1 MTPASVTPTSPAL
14 QVIAVEGIP
23 SIQPGDDLSSMII
36 DRCASLVWP
45 DGSSGLASGD
55 VVVVTSKIV
64 SKSEGRVVA
73 AASRDDLIDSESI
86 RTLATKVT
94 ETNTTRIVE
103 THHGLVM
110 AAAGIDASNIETG
123 FVVLL
128 PTDPD
133 ASASRLRTAI
143 REKLGVEVGV
153 IITDTMGRAWRNGLT
168 DNAIGV
174 AGVES
179 LNDHTGRADSYGRI
193 LEMTVVAT
201 ADEIASA
208 ADLVKGKAT
217 GMPVAIVRGMSHA
230 VGADD
235 GPGARALVRPRGEDL
250 FWLGTREAM
259 IEGRR
264 AASELRRT
272 IRAFTDAHVSEAC
285 LDEAIKSAA
294 TAPAPHHSRPWRFM
308 VLRDEPA
315 RGELLDAMR
324 ERWANDLRL
333 TDNMDEASINRRL
346 ARGDVLR
353 HAPVIVLPFV
363 DLDSGAHRY
372 PDAARE
378 AAERDMFMVSGGAAV
393 QSLMIRL
400 SADGLGTAWISST
413 MFCADVVR
421 HVLSLP
427 QTCQPLGAVAV
438 GWPASEPGARE
449 RTEIGDIRIM
459 LGQGPMSTEAVRSAE
474 HPAARGA

>member
-1 MTPASVTPTSPAL
+1 VTSFDSGTPASPAL

-23 SIQPGDDLSSMII
+23 NIQAGDDLPQMIV
-36 DRCASLVWP
+36 DRCASLSWP
-45 DGSSGLASGD
+45 DGSFGLASGD

-64 SKSEGRVVA
+64 SKSEGRVVE

-94 ETNTTRIVE
+94 EKNTTRIVE
-103 THHGLVM
+103 TPHGLVM

-143 REKLGVEVGV
+143 RDQLEVEVGV

-179 LNDHTGRADSYGRI
+179 LHDHTGRADAYGRT

-217 GMPVAIVRGMSHA
+217 GMPVAVVRGMSHA
-230 VGADD
+230 VRVDD
-235 GPGARALVRPRGEDL
+235 GPGARVLVRPRGEDL
-250 FWLGTREAM
+250 FWLGTSEA
-259 IEGRR
+259 IIQGRR
-264 AASELRRT
+264 TASELRRT
-272 IRAFTDAHVSEAC
+272 VRAFTDAYVSEAS
-285 LDEAIKSAA
+285 LDAALDAAA
-294 TAPAPHHSRPWRFM
+294 TAPAPHRSRPWRFM
-308 VLRDEPA
+308 VLRDEPE
-315 RGELLDAMR
+315 RGGLLDAMR
-324 ERWANDLRL
+324 DRWSHDLRFK
-333 TDNMDEASINRRL
+333 DDMDEASIDRRL

-353 HAPVIVLPFV
+353 QAPVVVLPFI

-372 PDAARE
+372 PDAARG

-393 QSLMIRL
+393 QNLMIRL
-400 SADGLGTAWISST
+400 AADGLGSAWISST

-421 HVLSLP
+421 QVLSLP
-427 QTCQPLGAVAV
+427 ETYQPLGAVAV
-438 GWPASEPGARE
+438 GWPASEPGTRE
-449 RTEIGDIRIM
+449 RTDIGGIRIM
-459 LGQGPMSTEAVRSAE
+459 PGQ
-474 HPAARGA
+474 

>member
-1 MTPASVTPTSPAL
+1 MTPTAPGVSAAPGL
-14 QVIAVEGIP
+14 QVIAMEGLPNIVA
-23 SIQPGDDLSSMII
+23 GDDLPQLII
-36 DRCASLVWP
+36 AHAARLRWP
-45 DGSSGLASGD
+45 DGSTGLASGD

-73 AASRDDLIDSESI
+73 ATSRDDLIDSESI

-94 ETNTTRIVE
+94 EKNTTRIVE
-103 THHGLVM
+103 TPHGLVM
-110 AAAGIDASNIETG
+110 AAAGIDASNIESG

-133 ASASRLRTAI
+133 ASASRI
-143 REKLGVEVGV
+143 RAAVRQALEVEVGV

-174 AGVES
+174 AGVEA
-179 LNDHTGRADSYGRI
+179 LNDHTGRADAYGRT

-208 ADLVKGKAT
+208 ADLVKGKAS
-217 GMPVAIVRGMSHA
+217 GMPVAIVRGMSYA
-230 VGADD
+230 VVSGD
-235 GPGARALVRPRGEDL
+235 GPGARSLVRPRGEDL

-264 AASELRRT
+264 TASEQRRT
-272 IRAFTDAHVSEAC
+272 VRAFTDAHVTEAC
-285 LDEAIKSAA
+285 LDDAIRSAA

-308 VLRDEPA
+308 ILRDEPA
-315 RGELLDAMR
+315 RGKLLDAMR
-324 ERWANDLRL
+324 ERWASDLRL
-333 TDNMDEASINRRL
+333 TDNMHEVSINRRL

-363 DLDSGAHRY
+363 DLDSGAHSY
-372 PDAARE
+372 PDAARG

-421 HVLSLP
+421 QVLSLP
-427 QTCQPLGAVAV
+427 TTYQPLGAVAV
-438 GWPASEPGARE
+438 GWPASDPGARE
-449 RTEIGDIRIM
+449 HMDIGSIRIM
-459 LGQGPMSTEAVRSAE
+459 PGR
-474 HPAARGA
+474 

>member
-1 MTPASVTPTSPAL
+1 MTTPASGTPVSPAL

-23 SIQPGDDLSSMII
+23 NIQPGDDLSSMII

-94 ETNTTRIVE
+94 EKNTTRIVE
-103 THHGLVM
+103 TPHGLVM

-143 REKLGVEVGV
+143 REKLGAEVGV

-179 LNDHTGRADSYGRI
+179 LNDHTGRADAYGRT

-217 GMPVAIVRGMSHA
+217 GMPVAVVRGMSHA
-230 VGADD
+230 VEADD

-250 FWLGTREAM
+250 FWLGTREAL
-259 IEGRR
+259 IEGRQT
-264 AASELRRT
+264 ASELRRT
-272 IRAFTDAHVSEAC
+272 VRAFTDAHVSEAS
-285 LDEAIKSAA
+285 LDDAIRSAA

-308 VLRDEPA
+308 VLRDEPV

-333 TDNMDEASINRRL
+333 TDHMDEASINRRL

-353 HAPVIVLPFV
+353 HAPVIVIPFV
-363 DLDSGAHRY
+363 DLASGAHSY
-372 PDAARE
+372 PDAARG

-400 SADGLGTAWISST
+400 AADGLGTAWISST
-413 MFCADVVR
+413 MFCGDVVR
-421 HVLSLP
+421 QVLSLP
-427 QTCQPLGAVAV
+427 ETCQPLGAVAV

-449 RTEIGDIRIM
+449 RTDIGGIRIM
-459 LGQGPMSTEAVRSAE
+459 PGQ
-474 HPAARGA
+474 

>member
-1 MTPASVTPTSPAL
+1 MTPTAPGVSAAPGL
-14 QVIAVEGIP
+14 QVIAMEGLPNIVA
-23 SIQPGDDLSSMII
+23 GDDLPQLII
-36 DRCASLVWP
+36 AHAVRLRWP
-45 DGSSGLASGD
+45 DGSTGLASGD

-73 AASRDDLIDSESI
+73 ATSRDDLIDSESI

-94 ETNTTRIVE
+94 EKNTTRIVE
-103 THHGLVM
+103 TPHGLVM
-110 AAAGIDASNIETG
+110 AAAGIDASNIESG

-133 ASASRLRTAI
+133 ASASRI
-143 REKLGVEVGV
+143 RAAVRQALEVEVGV

-174 AGVES
+174 AGVEA
-179 LNDHTGRADSYGRI
+179 LNDHTGRADAYGRT

-208 ADLVKGKAT
+208 ADLVKGKAS
-217 GMPVAIVRGMSHA
+217 GMPVAIVRGMSNA
-230 VGADD
+230 VVSGD

-264 AASELRRT
+264 TASELRRT
-272 IRAFTDAHVSEAC
+272 VRAFTDAHVTEAC
-285 LDEAIKSAA
+285 LDDAIRSAA

-308 VLRDEPA
+308 ILRDEPA
-315 RGELLDAMR
+315 RGKLLDAMR
-324 ERWANDLRL
+324 ERWASDLRL
-333 TDNMDEASINRRL
+333 TDNMHEVSINRRL

-363 DLDSGAHRY
+363 DLDSGAHSY
-372 PDAARE
+372 PDAARG

-421 HVLSLP
+421 QVLSLP
-427 QTCQPLGAVAV
+427 ATYQPLGAVAV
-438 GWPASEPGARE
+438 GWPASDPGARE
-449 RTEIGDIRIM
+449 NTDIGGIRIM
-459 LGQGPMSTEAVRSAE
+459 PGR
-474 HPAARGA
+474 

>member
-1 MTPASVTPTSPAL
+1 MTPTAPGVSAAPGL
-14 QVIAVEGIP
+14 QVIAMEGLPNIVA
-23 SIQPGDDLSSMII
+23 GDDLPQLII
-36 DRCASLVWP
+36 AHAARLRWP
-45 DGSSGLASGD
+45 DGSTGLASGD

-73 AASRDDLIDSESI
+73 ATSRDDLIDSESI

-94 ETNTTRIVE
+94 EKNTTRIVE
-103 THHGLVM
+103 TPHGLVM
-110 AAAGIDASNIETG
+110 AAAGIDASNIESG

-133 ASASRLRTAI
+133 ASASRI
-143 REKLGVEVGV
+143 RAAVRQSLEVEVGV

-174 AGVES
+174 AGVEA
-179 LNDHTGRADSYGRI
+179 LNDHTGRADAYGRT

-208 ADLVKGKAT
+208 ADLVKGKAS
-217 GMPVAIVRGMSHA
+217 GMPVAIVRGMSNA
-230 VGADD
+230 VVSGD

-264 AASELRRT
+264 TASELRRT
-272 IRAFTDAHVSEAC
+272 VRAFTDAHVTEAC
-285 LDEAIKSAA
+285 LDDAIRSAA

-308 VLRDEPA
+308 ILRDEPA
-315 RGELLDAMR
+315 RGKLLDAMR
-324 ERWANDLRL
+324 ERWASDLRL
-333 TDNMDEASINRRL
+333 TDNMHEVSINRRL

-363 DLDSGAHRY
+363 DLDSGAHSY
-372 PDAARE
+372 PDAARG

-421 HVLSLP
+421 QVLSLP
-427 QTCQPLGAVAV
+427 ATYQPLGAVAV
-438 GWPASEPGARE
+438 GWPASDPGARE
-449 RTEIGDIRIM
+449 NTDIGGIRIM
-459 LGQGPMSTEAVRSAE
+459 PGR
-474 HPAARGA
+474 